1 MNYLKLAQS
10 IPVGKRKNAMDKLA
24 DIILSSKKEDK
35 MPSDL
40 ANIMLSQW
48 QQDQLVTE
56 LGLSTLLK
64 ASILLEQEKTLTALE
79 ELQLSEIAEKLKGEV

>member
-1 MNYLKLAQS
+1 MNYPKLAQS
-10 IPVGKRKNAMDKLA
+10 IPVGKRKNATDKLV
-24 DIILSSKKEDK
+24 DILLSSKNEDK

-40 ANIMLSQW
+40 ANAMLSQW

-64 ASILLEQEKTLTALE
+64 ASILLEQEKSLTALE
-79 ELQLSEIAEKLKGEV
+79 ELQLSEIADKLKGEI